1 MAFCANKNLPEWK
14 ALYAVRP
21 EDAEFL
27 WDKYNGNVPQY
38 YYSRTAV
45 PSSSVEVVSSKS
57 KYRPE
62 YGEKATK
69 DIVATLSKML
79 IDKKDLEGF
88 SAKDALGTG
97 ANKGDIAN
105 YFLMNAY
112 STQTGEAVSLD
123 VARALYD
130 VEAAYYRAVE
140 SGDQARIAEATAAFN
155 TKVAEVGPVNFARPT
170 FFNNPD
176 PLLRNIFFDI
186 YNNWNTKVDTEFEN
200 ITTIGWRDLLAD
212 KMTDFGVIVKN
223 SNEES
228 MDFEDDDSFIEK
240 IYGKSSLENDPADAL
255 TGRVKE
261 VLSKVEDPNPNFLGY
276 KTYIARDE
284 VYKEVLNVLG
294 GSLNYQTMY
303 SRIENL
309 VAFKPK
315 YAGILK
321 LLTELE
327 AADKAAFRS
336 AFSLTSNQFLLHLE
350 SEVNKA
356 KSTRII
362 NPNEKSIERT
372 EVTSWKSN
380 AVEGKTTKERALYT
394 FIPFDSGG
402 QSSAVGKPDV
412 ILTIGTS
419 GSGKSTWIRSVN
431 RNNKYVVI
439 SPDKMRV
446 EFTGDINDKSKD
458 KEIYEEAANR
468 AIEAIKEGKPVIFD
482 TTNLT
487 KDKRRPFINAIKN
500 AIPSANIQYKLM
512 PLDAEL
518 AKQRIKDAIAR
529 GVNRANVSEE
539 TIDRH
544 AASYKEML
552 EDIKSEDMSN
562 YETGLPTGIEK
573 EGLNVKEDKAR
584 AIVDNYI
591 IVQEAIKAKQDITS
605 QTGIHPTVT
614 ALANVLWNM
623 SMNIGDDT
631 AFEQTAA
638 NLQSYFNT
646 GVTVSD
652 NGNLIRKA
660 GIDLMNYYVNRK
672 DHELAK
678 LVTKIARV
686 EFKGINI
693 VGFKGVVEKP
703 VNIFGVGGEQK
714 TIRHLASITPLF
726 KSVRGTSFT
735 NGMNSAVY
743 DTNIPTT
750 LNNIITTLKSGTEEA
765 KQLLQQY
772 MADPFMN
779 PDPLV
784 NNIHTSVLL
793 RLLHNPKYLQEFTSY
808 VYDSTKNDK
817 DFIAYIDYG
826 NFRKGDSLLTRLNS
840 YANNGNKVFF
850 LSQIPTEADRKRLDQ
865 VPFVRIKALTSA
877 MGIQVSRE
885 DIIKGFIIQDLARIA
900 KAKSD
905 IDNAEFKDLVEG
917 YHYTIKT
924 NPDGTKVPVFNDD
937 KGNFTGRAFAADA
950 LQLDFKTDG
959 VQMVTDRVI
968 PANTA
973 EEDSLYPTG
982 NRQMSDM
989 VNSYLDGSLEQTD
1002 LLSYGLFMQAMN
1014 EMVEDSLK
1022 FFNDEAKVLKDKILE
1037 LGIADRLAFKE
1048 IEEIGGLEVML
1059 RDFVF
1064 DEFVGRTELV
1074 KLVRGSRAYTKDLKT
1089 FYKRMSAL
1097 TTPKQGLTLEGE
1109 VGVQPGVDG
1118 EYGMMRSY
1126 NSAVIRDSYLRM
1138 NPQEALMNATRA
1150 MELGDKAQAA
1160 LLSVGISPV
1169 DAAKVANRIKTSYDP
1184 NISEIVGTDGQG
1196 YISIDMYRKFK
1207 QGKGQWYRTHEA
1219 AYKEYKLA
1227 QREGRPARFQW
1238 QKGAVP
1244 KGMKA
1249 GDNILIEPIKP
1260 YYERLSSKNRSMVPI
1275 SEKNGWRV
1283 LLEEGTQ
1290 NNPIMNDL
1298 RQRMELTGE
1307 YAGRTDL
1314 DPIHVVNVESARK
1327 FSKSAVYQIQGLKG
1341 EFESLYGEPLDS
1353 RGLGLAQD
1361 INNLE
1366 KNKVV
1371 IGVQIKKNA
1380 IANIVPGHTYVYN
1393 AGLAN
1398 QTDVK
1403 GSTLAKL
1410 YHEAFDHIAKVST
1423 KGLFKELKIDKILE
1437 AQKIENISER
1447 FKAEYDARLEALKT
1461 IRDILQKEN
1470 LERQLPSNYDDA
1482 LNIVV
1487 DSETGMPRFTIPLD
1501 FPVYQNKFQQILFG
1515 MFNNQ
1520 VFKQKALGMEAVQF
1534 AEFGGTEES
1543 DNLFYTIGT
1552 DLAGRARVVH
1562 MEIEIRED
1570 LARKFNIK
1578 AGDDL
1583 MSAGVPEELLR
1594 MIGYRIPNQS
1604 KASTVIFKVKRF
1616 LPANYAKAAKVPGQI
1631 TKLMGSDF
1639 DIDKLLIMA
1648 PFVETAEDG
1657 TIYKMNLDHQE
1668 AVANGTLKGL
1678 LPNNAVGVKLA
1689 TNFIL
1694 DTIEAVMSNP
1704 MHIEEVMS
1712 PLDEST
1718 SVLIVSGLL
1727 QRNPGLAN
1735 TTTFSNVM
1743 SESEASERNMI
1754 GNTMK
1759 GLWNNALS
1767 GRNVLAAGTVFVTDE
1782 YLIKLDGK
1790 KYDRFIEKIGP
1801 EVNPVDSGKPTSN
1814 ILERRI
1820 SSAVDAA
1827 SKGNQYEMNDNVLT
1841 YPVANYWINFVG
1853 DDFALT
1859 DFLNQPIV
1867 RSFIDL
1873 MYNEY
1878 GGDISNMDDA
1888 YKKVM
1893 KNFNLSPTD
1902 INKYAA
1908 IGMSREALT
1917 NISPDKINKL
1927 DQQIAMNNFMKFY
1940 KAGAQL
1946 GSLMKIVTPDTAKGM
1961 NSISMIEEYKDKRSS
1976 FDDESGSQAF
1986 RGGDKLESPV
1996 TQFLGEQSV
2005 YGMEKTYDNMS
2016 DSALTLA
2023 GLLFPANVSAGVE
2036 NFKTNLKANIGKTE
2050 LTAEQHRDISRN
2062 LMLRILMSP
2071 RVLSR
2076 DMSGKPVLEDSPLA
2090 DFFTPEHTEV
2100 TYKSTTTNLAVRLDE
2115 MKTKYP
2121 ALLGNSLISNLG
2133 KDDANDD
2140 EGAIVY
2146 LIRFDNS
2153 FNFTRGE
2160 KDIFTGD
2167 FRKLLYSPAEY
2178 ANNPSNIN
2186 EVEEIKQ
2193 FAEDLAANS
2202 IRTRGFDLGS
2212 NSYTDIV
2219 PLEFWTNPRVNRY
2232 GSNAGKVTAKSP
2244 VEFFMSKLRELNSAS
2259 SLTDELFDFVRAN
2272 GFMRHGG
2279 KTLLN
2284 RKKLKTLSEAV
2295 HIAGKKDTFLLLYG
2309 IESRDAGI
2317 YMRSSGT
2324 ATGSNYVAMQPLG
2337 LPKKLIEL
2345 TGESMVHPKGATS
2358 SMDVGGIVMLN
2369 DDVGFQEDGENI
2381 QCT

>member
-21 EDAEFL
+21 NEAEYL

-38 YYSRTAV
+38 YYSKTPV
-45 PSSSVEVVSSKS
+45 PSSTVEVVSSKS
-57 KYRPE
+57 KYRSE

-69 DIVATLSKML
+69 DIVSTLSRML
-79 IDKKDLEGF
+79 IDKKDVEGF
-88 SAKDALGTG
+88 DVKNALGTKT
-97 ANKGDIAN
+97 NKGDIAN
-105 YFLMNAY
+105 YFLINAY
-112 STQTGEAVSLD
+112 STETGEAVSLD

-130 VEAAYYRAVE
+130 VESAYYRAVE
-140 SGDQARIAEATAAFN
+140 SGDQARIAEATAAF
-155 TKVAEVGPVNFARPT
+155 TAKVAEVGPVNFTRPA
-170 FFNNPD
+170 FFNNAD

-186 YNNWNTKVDTEFEN
+186 YNNWNTKVDTEFGN
-200 ITTIGWRDLLAD
+200 ITTVGWRDLLAE
-212 KMTDFGVIVKN
+212 KMSDFGMIIKN

-228 MDFEDDDSFIEK
+228 LDFEDDDSFIEK
-240 IYGKSSLENDPADAL
+240 IYGKSSLENDPADGL

-309 VAFKPK
+309 VKFKPK

-336 AFSLTSNQFLLHLE
+336 AFSLTSNQFLLHIE
-350 SEVNKA
+350 SEVNKV
-356 KSTRII
+356 KSTKII

-372 EVTSWKSN
+372 EVTNWKSN
-380 AVEGKTTKERALYT
+380 AVEVNTPKDRALYT
-394 FIPFDSGG
+394 FTPFDNETAEKKGG
-402 QSSAVGKPDV
+402 
-412 ILTIGTS
+412 
-419 GSGKSTWIRSVN
+419 
-431 RNNKYVVI
+431 
-439 SPDKMRV
+439 
-446 EFTGDINDKSKD
+446 
-458 KEIYEEAANR
+458 
-468 AIEAIKEGKPVIFD
+468 
-482 TTNLT
+482 
-487 KDKRRPFINAIKN
+487 
-500 AIPSANIQYKLM
+500 
-512 PLDAEL
+512 L
-518 AKQRIKDAIAR
+518 A
-529 GVNRANVSEE
+529 
-539 TIDRH
+539 
-544 AASYKEML
+544 
-552 EDIKSEDMSN
+552 
-562 YETGLPTGIEK
+562 
-573 EGLNVKEDKAR
+573 VKEDKAK
-584 AIVDNYI
+584 AIVENFI
-591 IVQEAIKAKQDITS
+591 IVQEAIKTKQDITS
-605 QTGIHPTVT
+605 QNGIHPAVN
-614 ALANVLWNM
+614 ALAKVLWNM

-631 AFEQTAA
+631 AFEQTAF
-638 NLQSYFNT
+638 NLQSYFNI
-646 GVTVSD
+646 GVTVSE

-660 GIDLMNYYVNRK
+660 GNDLMTYYVNRK

-703 VNIFGVGGEQK
+703 VNIFGIGGEQK

-750 LNNIITTLKSGTEEA
+750 LDNIVTTLTSGTEEA

-784 NNIHTSVLL
+784 NNVYTSVLM
-793 RLLHNPKYLQEFTSY
+793 RLLHNPKYLQEFSNY

-826 NFRKGDSLLTRLNS
+826 NFRKGDSLVTRLNS
-840 YANNGNKVFF
+840 YANNANKTFF
-850 LSQIPTEADRKRLDQ
+850 LTQVPTEADRKRLDLL
-865 VPFVRIKALTSA
+865 PFVRIKALTSA
-877 MGIQVSRE
+877 MGIQLSRE

-900 KAKSD
+900 KAKAD

-924 NPDGTKVPVFNDD
+924 SEDGTKTPVFFDA
-937 KGNFTGRAFAADA
+937 KGNLTGRAFAADA

-968 PANTA
+968 QAPTA
-973 EEDSLYPTG
+973 EEDSTYPTG
-982 NRQMSDM
+982 KRQMSDM
-989 VNSYLDGSLEQTD
+989 VNSFLDGSLEQTD
-1002 LLSYGLFMQAMN
+1002 ILSYGLFMESLN

-1022 FFNDEAKVLKDKILE
+1022 FFNEEAKVVKSKILE
-1037 LGIADRLAFKE
+1037 LGIADRLAYKE
-1048 IEEIGGLEVML
+1048 IEEIGGLETML

-1064 DEFVGRTELV
+1064 DEFVGRTEMV
-1074 KLVRGSRAYTKDLKT
+1074 KLLRGSRAYTKDLKT

-1097 TTPKQGLTLEGE
+1097 TTPKQGLTIEGE
-1109 VGVQPGVDG
+1109 VGTQAGVDG
-1118 EYGMMRSY
+1118 EYGMMKTY
-1126 NSAVIRDSYLRM
+1126 NSAVVRDSYMRM
-1138 NPQEALMNATRA
+1138 TPAQQETYAARA
-1150 MELGDKAQAA
+1150 AELGRKAEAS
-1160 LLSVGISPV
+1160 LLTVGVSPQ
-1169 DAAKVANRIKTSYDP
+1169 DAAKIGERIKNSYDP
-1184 NISEIVGTDGQG
+1184 GVSEIVATDGQG
-1196 YISIDMYRKFK
+1196 YASIDMYRKFK

-1219 AYKEYKLA
+1219 AFKEYKAA

-1238 QKGAVP
+1238 QEGAVP
-1244 KGMKA
+1244 RGMRA
-1249 GDNILIEPIKP
+1249 GDDILIEPIKP
-1260 YYERLSSKNRSMVPI
+1260 YYEKLSSKNRSMVPI

-1290 NNPIMNDL
+1290 NNPIMNGL

-1307 YAGRTDL
+1307 YANRTDL
-1314 DPIHVVNVESARK
+1314 EPIHVVNVESARK
-1327 FSKSAVYQIQGLKG
+1327 FSKSAVYQIQGLPG
-1341 EFESLYGEPLDS
+1341 EFENLYGETLDS
-1353 RGLGLAQD
+1353 KGLGSAQD

-1380 IANIVPGHTYVYN
+1380 IANIVPSHTYVYN
-1393 AGLAN
+1393 AGLSN
-1398 QTDVK
+1398 QTDVQ

-1423 KGLFKELKIDKILE
+1423 KGLFRELKIDKILE
-1437 AQKIENISER
+1437 AQKLENISER

-1520 VFKQKALGMEAVQF
+1520 VFKQKASGMEAVQF

-1543 DNLFYTIGT
+1543 EDLQFYTV
-1552 DLAGRARVVH
+1552 DSDASGRPRVVH

-1578 AGDDL
+1578 PGDDL
-1583 MSAGVPEELLR
+1583 MSAGIPEELLR

-1604 KASTVIFKVKRF
+1604 KASTIIFKVKRF

-1657 TIYKMNLDHQE
+1657 TISKMNLDHKE
-1668 AVANGTLKGL
+1668 AAANGTLKGL
-1678 LPNNAVGVKLA
+1678 LPNNETGVKLA

-1704 MHIEEVMS
+1704 MHMEEVMS

-1718 SVLIVSGLL
+1718 SVLIVSKLL
-1727 QRNPGLAN
+1727 ERNPDLAN
-1735 TTTFSNVM
+1735 TTTFANVM

-1790 KYDRFIEKIGP
+1790 KYDRFIEKIGQ
-1801 EVNPVDSGKPTSN
+1801 EVNEVDAGKPTSN

-1867 RSFIDL
+1867 RDFIDL

-1878 GGDISNMDDA
+1878 GGDISNMNDA
-1888 YKKVM
+1888 YMKIMKKYE
-1893 KNFNLSPTD
+1893 LSPTD

-1908 IGMSREALT
+1908 IGMSRSNLA
-1917 NISPDKINKL
+1917 NISKNDINKL

-1940 KAGAQL
+1940 KAGTQL

-1986 RGGDKLESPV
+1986 RGGDRLVSPV
-1996 TQFLGEQSV
+1996 DQFLGEKSV

-2016 DSALTLA
+2016 ESALTLA
-2023 GLLFPANVSAGVE
+2023 GILFPANVSTGVA
-2036 NFKTNLKANIGKTE
+2036 NFKENLKTNIGKIE
-2050 LTAEQHRDISRN
+2050 LTADQHRDISRN
-2062 LMLRILMSP
+2062 LMLRLLVSP
-2071 RVLSR
+2071 RVMSR
-2076 DMSGKPVLEDSPLA
+2076 TILGEANMEQSPLA
-2090 DFFTPEHTEV
+2090 DFFTPEHTEIA
-2100 TYKSTTTNLAVRLDE
+2100 YKSTTTNLAVKLDE
-2115 MKTKYP
+2115 MKNKYP
-2121 ALLGNSLISNLG
+2121 ALLGNAFISNLG

-2146 LIRFDNS
+2146 LVRFDNS

-2167 FRKLLYSPAEY
+2167 FRKLLYSPADY
-2178 ANNPSNIN
+2178 ANNPSNID

-2212 NSYTDIV
+2212 NSYTDII
-2219 PLEFWTNPRVNRY
+2219 PLEFWTNPRVVRY
-2232 GSNAGKVTAKSP
+2232 GKDAGRVTTKSP
-2244 VEFFMSKLRELNSAS
+2244 VEFFTTKTRELASPSA
-2259 SLTDELFDFVRAN
+2259 LTDELFDFVRAN

-2284 RKKLKTLSEAV
+2284 RKKLKTLSDVV

-2309 IESRDAGI
+2309 IENRDAGI
-2317 YMRSSGT
+2317 YMRSSGS
-2324 ATGSNYVAMQPLG
+2324 ATGSNYVAIQPLG
-2337 LPKKLIEL
+2337 LPKKLVEL
-2345 TGESMVHPKGATS
+2345 TGESMVHPKAAITS
-2358 SMDVGGIVMLN
+2358 ADVGGIVMLN
-2369 DDVGFQEDGENI
+2369 DDMGYEEDGENI
-2381 QCT
+2381 QCID

>member
-1 MAFCANKNLPEWK
+1 
-14 ALYAVRP
+14 
-21 EDAEFL
+21 
-27 WDKYNGNVPQY
+27 
-38 YYSRTAV
+38 
-45 PSSSVEVVSSKS
+45 
-57 KYRPE
+57 
-62 YGEKATK
+62 
-69 DIVATLSKML
+69 
-79 IDKKDLEGF
+79 
-88 SAKDALGTG
+88 
-97 ANKGDIAN
+97 
-105 YFLMNAY
+105 MNAY

-380 AVEGKTTKERALYT
+380 AVEGKTPKERALYT
-394 FIPFDSGG
+394 FIPFDSGTETVKTSKAATKLG
-402 QSSAVGKPDV
+402 IKDVFDANPELNKLGSYAQYSAYLDTIFPDSKVKDIVYHGSDATFDGFLEDNLNYFGTKEIAKGYGKTLYPAVIGITNPYYEDGGNLSNQSYEDLYDKLDQ
-412 ILTIGTS
+412 S
-419 GSGKSTWIRSVN
+419 GSDGFISDGKNLFVPKTEKQIHILGTKEDVQGFKEFLEST
-431 RNNKYVVI
+431 K
-439 SPDKMRV
+439 
-446 EFTGDINDKSKD
+446 
-458 KEIYEEAANR
+458 
-468 AIEAIKEGKPVIFD
+468 KPAPV
-482 TTNLT
+482 
-487 KDKRRPFINAIKN
+487 
-500 AIPSANIQYKLM
+500 
-512 PLDAEL
+512 
-518 AKQRIKDAIAR
+518 
-529 GVNRANVSEE
+529 
-539 TIDRH
+539 
-544 AASYKEML
+544 
-552 EDIKSEDMSN
+552 
-562 YETGLPTGIEK
+562 K
-573 EGLNVKEDKAR
+573 EGLSVKEDKAR

-646 GVTVSD
+646 GVTVSE

-1022 FFNDEAKVLKDKILE
+1022 FFNDEAKVLKNKILE

-1249 GDNILIEPIKP
+1249 GDDILIEPIKP

-1275 SEKNGWRV
+1275 NEKNGWRV

-1307 YAGRTDL
+1307 YAGRADL
-1314 DPIHVVNVESARK
+1314 EPIHVVNVESARK

-1341 EFESLYGEPLDS
+1341 EFENLYGETLDS

-1552 DLAGRARVVH
+1552 DLSGRARVVH

-1578 AGDDL
+1578 PGDDL

-1604 KASTVIFKVKRF
+1604 KASTIIFKVKRF

-1678 LPNNAVGVKLA
+1678 LPNNEVGVKLA

-1790 KYDRFIEKIGP
+1790 KYDKFIEKIGP

-1996 TQFLGEQSV
+1996 TQFLGDQSV

-2016 DSALTLA
+2016 NSALTLA

-2076 DMSGKPVLEDSPLA
+2076 DMTGKPVLEDSPLA
-2090 DFFTPEHTEV
+2090 DFFTPEHTEI

-2244 VEFFMSKLRELNSAS
+2244 VEFFMSKLRELNSPS

-2369 DDVGFQEDGENI
+2369 DDVGFEEDGENI

>member
-14 ALYAVRP
+14 ALVAVRP
-21 EDAEFL
+21 NEAEYL

-38 YYSRTAV
+38 YYSKTAV
-45 PSSSVEVVSSKS
+45 PSSSVEVISSKS
-57 KYRPE
+57 KYRAE

-69 DIVATLSKML
+69 DIVSTLSRML

-97 ANKGDIAN
+97 NNKGDIAN

-112 STQTGEAVSLD
+112 STENGEAVGLD
-123 VARALYD
+123 VARALYE
-130 VEAAYYRAVE
+130 VESAYYRAFE
-140 SGDQARIAEATAAFN
+140 SKDQARIAEATAAFN
-155 TKVAEVGPVNFARPT
+155 AKVAEVGPVNFVRPA

-186 YNNWNTKVDTEFEN
+186 YNNWNTKLDTEFGN
-200 ITTIGWRDLLAD
+200 ITTVGWRDLLAE
-212 KMTDFGVIVKN
+212 KMADFGVIVKN

-228 MDFEDDDSFIEK
+228 LDFEDDDSFIEK

-284 VYKEVLNVLG
+284 VYKEILNVLG

-303 SRIENL
+303 SRVENL
-309 VAFKPK
+309 VKFKPK

-336 AFSLTSNQFLLHLE
+336 AFSLTSNQFLLHIE
-350 SEVNKA
+350 SEVNKV
-356 KSTRII
+356 KSTKII

-380 AVEGKTTKERALYT
+380 AIEGKTLKERALYT
-394 FIPFDSGG
+394 FTPFD
-402 QSSAVGKPDV
+402 
-412 ILTIGTS
+412 
-419 GSGKSTWIRSVN
+419 
-431 RNNKYVVI
+431 
-439 SPDKMRV
+439 
-446 EFTGDINDKSKD
+446 
-458 KEIYEEAANR
+458 
-468 AIEAIKEGKPVIFD
+468 
-482 TTNLT
+482 
-487 KDKRRPFINAIKN
+487 
-500 AIPSANIQYKLM
+500 
-512 PLDAEL
+512 
-518 AKQRIKDAIAR
+518 
-529 GVNRANVSEE
+529 EE
-539 TIDRH
+539 TDE
-544 AASYKEML
+544 K
-552 EDIKSEDMSN
+552 KG
-562 YETGLPTGIEK
+562 GLA
-573 EGLNVKEDKAR
+573 VKENKAK
-584 AIVDNYI
+584 AIVENYI
-591 IVQEAIKAKQDITS
+591 VVQEAIKTKQDITS
-605 QTGIHPTVT
+605 QSGIHPAVT

-638 NLQSYFNT
+638 NLQNYFNT
-646 GVTVSD
+646 GVTVSE

-703 VNIFGVGGEQK
+703 INIFGIGGEQK

-750 LNNIITTLKSGTEEA
+750 LDGIVTTLTSGTEDA

-784 NNIHTSVLL
+784 NNVYTSVLL
-793 RLLHNPKYLQEFTSY
+793 RLLHNPKYLQEFDNY

-826 NFRKGDSLLTRLNS
+826 NFRKGDSLVTRLNS

-850 LSQIPTEADRKRLDQ
+850 FSQVPTEADRKRLDFI
-865 VPFVRIKALTSA
+865 PFVRTKALTSS
-877 MGIQVSRE
+877 MGVQLSRE
-885 DIIKGFIIQDLARIA
+885 DIIKGFIIQDLVRIA
-900 KAKSD
+900 KAKTD
-905 IDNAEFKDLVEG
+905 IENATFKDLSEG

-950 LQLDFKTDG
+950 LQLDFKTEG

-973 EEDSLYPTG
+973 EEDSVYPTG

-1002 LLSYGLFMQAMN
+1002 LLSYGLFMQAMD

-1022 FFNDEAKVLKDKILE
+1022 FFNEEAKVLKNKILE
-1037 LGIADRLAFKE
+1037 LGIADRLAFRE

-1074 KLVRGSRAYTKDLKT
+1074 KLLRGSRAYTKNLQD
-1089 FYKRMSAL
+1089 FYKRMSPL

-1109 VGVQPGVDG
+1109 VGTQAGVDG
-1118 EYGMMRSY
+1118 EYGMMRTY
-1126 NSAVIRDSYLRM
+1126 NSAVVRDSYLRM
-1138 NPQEALMNATRA
+1138 NPAEETLHSSRAT
-1150 MELGDKAQAA
+1150 ELGAKAQQA
-1160 LLSVGISPV
+1160 LLTVGINPQS
-1169 DAAKVANRIKTSYDP
+1169 AAKIGERIRTSYDP
-1184 NISEIVGTDGQG
+1184 TISEIVATDAQG
-1196 YISIDMYRKFK
+1196 YASIDMYRKWK

-1219 AYKEYKLA
+1219 AYKEYKKA

-1238 QKGAVP
+1238 QPGAIP

-1249 GDNILIEPIKP
+1249 GEDILIEPIKP
-1260 YYERLSSKNRSMVPI
+1260 YYEKLSSKNRSMVPI
-1275 SEKNGWRV
+1275 NEKNGWRV

-1307 YAGRTDL
+1307 YANRTDL
-1314 DPIHVVNVESARK
+1314 QPIHVVNVESARK
-1327 FSKSAVYQIQGLKG
+1327 FSKSAVYQVQGLKG
-1341 EFESLYGEPLDS
+1341 EFENLYGETLDS
-1353 RGLGLAQD
+1353 RGLGAAQD

-1380 IANIVPGHTYVYN
+1380 IANIVPTHTYVYN
-1393 AGLAN
+1393 AGLSN
-1398 QTDVK
+1398 QTDVN

-1423 KGLFKELKIDKILE
+1423 QGLFRELKIDKVLE
-1437 AQKIENISER
+1437 AQKIQNISER

-1578 AGDDL
+1578 PGDDL

-1604 KASTVIFKVKRF
+1604 KASTIIFKVKRF
-1616 LPANYAKAAKVPGQI
+1616 LPANYAKAARVPGQI

-1657 TIYKMNLDHQE
+1657 TISKMNIDHAE

-1678 LPNNAVGVKLA
+1678 LPNNETGVKLA

-1718 SVLIVSGLL
+1718 SKLIVSKLL
-1727 QRNPGLAN
+1727 ERNPGLAN

-1790 KYDRFIEKIGP
+1790 RYDRFIEKIGA
-1801 EVNPVDSGKPTSN
+1801 EVNEIDSGKPTSN

-1827 SKGNQYEMNDNVLT
+1827 KNGNQYEMNDNVLT

-1853 DDFALT
+1853 DDFTLT

-1867 RSFIDL
+1867 RDFVDI

-1893 KNFNLSPTD
+1893 KKFDVSPTD

-1908 IGMSREALT
+1908 IGMSRSALA
-1917 NISPDKINKL
+1917 NISPDKVNKL

-1996 TQFLGEQSV
+1996 TQFLGDQSV

-2023 GLLFPANVSAGVE
+2023 GLLFPANVSVGVE
-2036 NFKTNLKANIGKTE
+2036 NFKENLKANIGKIE
-2050 LTAEQHRDISRN
+2050 LTAEQHRDTSRN
-2062 LMLRILMSP
+2062 LMLRLLASP
-2071 RVLSR
+2071 RVMSR
-2076 DMSGKPVLEDSPLA
+2076 NSMGEPVLEESPLA

-2115 MKTKYP
+2115 MKSKYP
-2121 ALLGNSLISNLG
+2121 ALLGNALISNIG
-2133 KDDANDD
+2133 KDDANDNED
-2140 EGAIVY
+2140 AIVY
-2146 LIRFDNS
+2146 LVRFDNS

-2167 FRKLLYSPAEY
+2167 FRKLLYSSAEY
-2178 ANNPSNIN
+2178 ANNPSDIN

-2219 PLEFWTNPRVNRY
+2219 PLEFWTNPRVARY
-2232 GSNAGKVTAKSP
+2232 GKSAGKVTAKSP
-2244 VEFFMSKLRELNSAS
+2244 VEFFMSKLRELNSPSA
-2259 SLTDELFDFVRAN
+2259 LTDELFDFIRAN

-2284 RKKLKTLSEAV
+2284 RKKLKTLSDTV

-2309 IESRDAGI
+2309 TESRDAGI

-2337 LPKKLIEL
+2337 LPKKLVEL
-2345 TGESMVHPKGATS
+2345 TGESMVHPKGATT

-2369 DDVGFQEDGENI
+2369 DDVGFEEDGENI